1 MGRSILA
8 IALGFVTVVVLSLGA
23 DVAMRGLGVFPAKPS
38 AMSVGLFAL
47 ATLYRAVFTVLGGA
61 LNGGVLVANP
71 IPAEWA
77 MPREVIDA
85 AITAALADAA
95 AQGITGKAITPF
107 LLDRVNQR
115 TGGGSLAA
123 SVAVAFAATG

>member
-1 MGRSILA
+1 MARSILA

-61 LNGGVLVANP
+61 LNGLLTPRPDQRDVRILAGVGFTAGLGGVAAWFAASGLGP
-71 IPAEWA
+71 LWYALLIP
-77 MPREVIDA
+77 
-85 AITAALADAA
+85 
-95 AQGITGKAITPF
+95 ITGAIAT
-107 LLDRVNQR
+107 LI
-115 TGGGSLAA
+115 GGRLAQ
-123 SVAVAFAATG
+123 AVR